1 MNILFRLRKDFP
13 IANIVDFK
21 YLLLL
26 ALMSNATALEA
37 DDEGVRYV
45 VYAGEYEDLFDHFSD
60 WSDLDAKVDDV
71 DKALNE
77 LEDEGYIFFDTDDN
91 ICIGELRGRKFFP
104 FEVKNSIFDNACKL
118 LEKELRR
125 YGKSKSAKVISRV
138 RSIRS
143 QIDHYL
149 NKGVDKMRPG
159 DFTELHSLL
168 YEIYTGGE
176 VYILRSKTEQ
186 FQTSN
191 MLKAYDRHTVFA
203 LIVYGTL
210 NYDEYRPKGLPTMT
224 TVACMKDEVFGKLTK
239 PTKGSKDYMRDIDD
253 SEDSDF

>member
-1 MNILFRLRKDFP
+1 
-13 IANIVDFK
+13 
-21 YLLLL
+21 
-26 ALMSNATALEA
+26 
-37 DDEGVRYV
+37 
-45 VYAGEYEDLFDHFSD
+45 
-60 WSDLDAKVDDV
+60 
-71 DKALNE
+71 
-77 LEDEGYIFFDTDDN
+77 
-91 ICIGELRGRKFFP
+91 
-104 FEVKNSIFDNACKL
+104 
-118 LEKELRR
+118 
-125 YGKSKSAKVISRV
+125 
-138 RSIRS
+138 
-143 QIDHYL
+143 
-149 NKGVDKMRPG
+149 MRPG

-168 YEIYTGGE
+168 YEVYTGGE

-224 TVACMKDEVFGKLTK
+224 TVACMKDEVFGKLAK